1 MKTASKF
8 GFLQNYLQI
17 HIFLKN
23 SFKNQIVQIVGLKSN
38 SSKLNQY
45 DYYIFEIF
53 LIISV

>member
-8 GFLQNYLQI
+8 GFSQNYLQI

-53 LIISV
+53 FYN